1 MTTDG
6 VLHAVVRGRVQGV
19 GFRWFVRE
27 RARRLD
33 VRGWVRNRADG
44 SVEVE
49 AAGEPDRL
57 RELRTLLAQ
66 GPAGAY
72 VTAIDDLPGPATP
85 EALPYPFTI
94 VR

>member
-1 MTTDG
+1 ME

-19 GFRWFVRE
+19 GYRWFVRE
-27 RARRLD
+27 RARRLG

-49 AAGEPDRL
+49 AAGEVSTL
-57 RELRTLLAQ
+57 EELRTLLGQ
-66 GPAGAY
+66 GPSGAH
-72 VTAIDDLPGPATP
+72 VSAIDDLPSGETP
-85 EALPYPFTI
+85 EALPYPFSI